1 MNVELHRIQPTLEQ
15 NNQFL
20 SRLESTE
27 ILDMTIKFYARIGYS
42 LPWVGYFAV
51 INDDIVGSAGF
62 KGRPLQ
68 GKVEI
73 AYGTLP
79 AFQHRGIGTE
89 ICRQL
94 VSIARAADPGIIVTA
109 RTLRKESHST
119 KILRKNSFIK
129 KGTVLD
135 PEDGKVWEWEY
146 TG

>member
-1 MNVELHRIQPTLEQ
+1 MNVELRPIQPTLEE
-15 NNQFL
+15 NTEFL
-20 SRLESTE
+20 NRLDSTE

-51 INDDIVGSAGF
+51 VNDVIVASAGF
-62 KGRPLQ
+62 KGRPLE

-73 AYGTLP
+73 AYGTFP
-79 AFQHRGIGTE
+79 SFQNRGIGTE
-89 ICRQL
+89 VCKLL
-94 VSIARAADPGIIVTA
+94 VGIARTTDPRVVVTA

-119 KILRKNSFIK
+119 KILRKNNFVK

-146 TG
+146 AG